1 MYTPCYIRYFFFTDW
16 RPLLYSLFFFNYWTP
31 LALSDFFFILVGAIW
46 RPSLFRP
53 LCLTVERPLFYTPFF
68 FLQTIERAPF
78 SIFHFKCFNPRAP
91 FALSAFLDVLALY
104 AIFIYLTFLK
114 TPAFYRCT
122 ICTSAQLTEE
132 PVSDKDTA
140 RRYKYILIIIEFDF
154 ISLLD

>member
-1 MYTPCYIRYFFFTDW
+1 MLYPLFFFTYW
-16 RPLLYSLFFFNYWTP
+16 RSLLYSLFFFNYWTP

-68 FLQTIERAPF
+68 SNYCTRPFLDLPFFLTIVCPLLY
-78 SIFHFKCFNPRAP
+78 PP
-91 FALSAFLDVLALY
+91 FLDVLALY
-104 AIFIYLTFLK
+104 AIFFYLFFFK

-122 ICTSAQLTEE
+122 ICTSAQLTEK
-132 PVSDKDTA
+132 PLSDKDTA

-154 ISLLD
+154 HFVSRLI